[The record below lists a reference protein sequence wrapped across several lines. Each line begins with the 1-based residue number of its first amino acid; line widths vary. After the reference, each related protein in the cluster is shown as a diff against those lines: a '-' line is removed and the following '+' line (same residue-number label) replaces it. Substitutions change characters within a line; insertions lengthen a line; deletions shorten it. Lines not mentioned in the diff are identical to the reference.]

1 VAKWKV
7 SFSGS
12 SDDSDINTDDDDD
25 QAEND
30 ASEYDEEPM
39 HDYSR
44 KHTISESN
52 YFLTNEVKTWL
63 NNFQS
68 SR

>member
-25 QAEND
+25 QA
-30 ASEYDEEPM
+30 EEPM